1 MKKTILNIVLCGI
14 MILGLTGCGESATEV
29 SEKELNKVND
39 QIIEYFSSENVE
51 YNNLSFN
58 YVDLD
63 SKKVIVGLIDN
74 SKEQQDKF
82 KKLVN
87 DSELIEFVNGED
99 AIDYNNQ

>member
-14 MILGLTGCGESATEV
+14 MILGLTGCGKSATEV

>member
-14 MILGLTGCGESATEV
+14 MILGLTGCGKSATEV
-29 SEKELNKVND
+29 NEKELNKVND

>member
-1 MKKTILNIVLCGI
+1 
-14 MILGLTGCGESATEV
+14 MILGLTGCGKSATEV

>member
-14 MILGLTGCGESATEV
+14 MILGLTGCGNSAIEV

-63 SKKVIVGLIDN
+63 SKKVIV
-74 SKEQQDKF
+74 K
-82 KKLVN
+82 
-87 DSELIEFVNGED
+87 
-99 AIDYNNQ
+99 NNKISLKSL

>member
-14 MILGLTGCGESATEV
+14 MILGLTGCGKSAIEV